1 MPLPF
6 DRTATIQKQG
16 APIATDVPCSPIWPA
31 GDPRETPVGES
42 YDYFAEVPAAAATHL
57 PRGANR
63 EIIIDGRRL
72 KVVAAEP
79 MQFVPH
85 VALKLREML

>member
-1 MPLPF
+1 MTLPF
-6 DRTATIQKQG
+6 DRTATIQRQG
-16 APIATDVPCSPIWPA
+16 TPIATDVPCSPIWPA

-42 YDYFAEVPAAAATHL
+42 YDFFAEMPAEAA
-57 PRGANR
+57 PYFKRGGNR
-63 EIIIDGRRL
+63 EIVIDGRRL

-85 VALKLREML
+85 LALKLREMV